1 LDCYSEVTET
11 QEKFQGLPLGARAVQ
26 IANGQSTN
34 YFLSTFGRSPRATVC
49 ACEATTEPT
58 LSQALHLLNG
68 DTLERKVAQGR
79 TVPKLL
85 EAQLS
90 PAQVVEALYVRCLS
104 RKPTAE
110 EAGQIQALLAA
121 DADPRPALEDIFWAL
136 LNSREFLFNH

>member
-1 LDCYSEVTET
+1 MTET

-34 YFLSTFGRSPRATVC
+34 YFLTTFGRSPRTTVC

-68 DTLERKVAQGR
+68 DTLERKVAQGG
-79 TVPKLL
+79 VVSKLL
-85 EAQLS
+85 AAQLS
-90 PAQVVEALYVRCLS
+90 PLQVVEMLYVRCLS
-104 RKPTAE
+104 RKPTPQE
-110 EAGQIQALLAA
+110 TEQFQTLLAA
-121 DADPRPALEDIFWAL
+121 AADPRPALDDVFWAL